1 MAAKKTPVKKREQ
14 LTKIWH
20 SGDSDVAMVLVAD
33 PGDFELSLE
42 NQKADELIQLA
53 VSVEQIDELMAM
65 LKTAKETVLRY
76 ERGDQIASDP
86 LPLEEEEEEELDEE
100 EEEDDDEEEED
111 DDDE

>member
-1 MAAKKTPVKKREQ
+1 MAAAKKTPTKKREQ

-20 SGDSDVAMVLVAD
+20 SGDGDVAMVLVAD

-76 ERGDQIASDP
+76 ERGDQITSD
-86 LPLEEEEEEELDEE
+86 PLEEEEEEELDEE
-100 EEEDDDEEEED
+100 EEEDDDEEEEE